1 MLKIGENAAKLR
13 KGGIVEKNTCGEWF
27 KFDNLLRICLE
38 TGDEQQW
45 SEFVRISKPVI
56 AKAVI
61 NTVQRHTGRVFRP
74 LVDDLVQDTYLKLCA
89 NDCRALREFRSR
101 HEHAVYGFL
110 RVVAVNVVEDYF
122 RASFSQ
128 KRGAGSN
135 HISLELLNTTEPRN
149 SNVRTQV
156 ERQLVLH
163 KVRCLL
169 TDRPNA
175 PNCRRDCTIFWL
187 YYRYGLS
194 SKEIATIAFIDLTVK
209 GVESTILRLTQHLKE
224 HFSTVDKSPYPRIRK
239 RGQQPT
245 PIR

>member
-1 MLKIGENAAKLR
+1 MENN
-13 KGGIVEKNTCGEWF
+13 IHGEWF
-27 KFDNLLRICLE
+27 KLDNLLHICLE

-45 SEFVRISKPVI
+45 SQFVRVSKPVI

-61 NTVQRHTGRVFRP
+61 KTVQRHAGRVFRP

-101 HEHAVYGFL
+101 HDHAVYGFL
-110 RVVAVNVVEDYF
+110 RVVTVSVVEDYF

-128 KRGAGSN
+128 KRGAGSG
-135 HISLELLNTTEPRN
+135 HISLDLLNTIESRN
-149 SNVRTQV
+149 SNVRAQV

-163 KVRCLL
+163 NIRCLL

-194 SKEIATIAFIDLTVK
+194 SKEIAKIALIDMTVK
-209 GVESTILRLTQHLKE
+209 GVESTIFRLTQHLKK
-224 HFSTVDKSPYPRIRK
+224 HFSTVGNPPYPETRK
-239 RGQQPT
+239 KGRHYT
-245 PIR
+245 PIRLR